1 MTMSKTMIAT
11 ALAALMLSA
20 TGASA
25 AAASAATK
33 HKHHVAVGSKAAQAY
48 ARDAGSAANTLSTR
62 DDWDNR
68 SLFYR
73 GPTYIGRY

>member
-1 MTMSKTMIAT
+1 MSKTMIAA

-20 TGASA
+20 TGAA
-25 AAASAATK
+25 AAAAPAATK
-33 HKHHVAVGSKAAQAY
+33 HKHVAVGSKATQAY
-48 ARDAGSAANTLSTR
+48 ARDLGAASAQSSR

-68 SLFYR
+68 SSFYR

>member
-1 MTMSKTMIAT
+1 MSKTMIAA

-25 AAASAATK
+25 AAASAAIK
-33 HKHHVAVGSKAAQAY
+33 HKHHVAVGSKATQAY
-48 ARDAGSAANTLSTR
+48 AHDLGAASAQSSR

-68 SLFYR
+68 SSFYR

>member
-48 ARDAGSAANTLSTR
+48 ARDAGALSVQSSR

>member
-1 MTMSKTMIAT
+1 MTKTMIAA

-25 AAASAATK
+25 ASK
-33 HKHHVAVGSKAAQAY
+33 HKQHIAAGSKATQAY
-48 ARDAGSAANTLSTR
+48 ARDLGAVSAQSSGG
-62 DDWDNR
+62 DWDNR